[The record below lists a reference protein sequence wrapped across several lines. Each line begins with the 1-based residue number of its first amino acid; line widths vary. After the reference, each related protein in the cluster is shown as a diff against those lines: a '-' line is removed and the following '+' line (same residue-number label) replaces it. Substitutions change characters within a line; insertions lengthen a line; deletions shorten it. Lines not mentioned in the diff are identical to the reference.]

1 LDIQIDMISQEHMRE
16 MTTMEK
22 IRFIL
27 DEVQKGK
34 IVILESGLSPDEEAK
49 LIETTMLEIAT
60 GDFTGIEIE
69 SYPPS
74 HEKSGV
80 LGKIFK
86 KTPRSRLT
94 IIGPANKMKT
104 IKKDHKLISAI
115 IMSKADE

>member
-1 LDIQIDMISQEHMRE
+1 MKE
-16 MTTMEK
+16 MSTMEK

-27 DEVQKGK
+27 EEVQKGK
-34 IVILESGLSPDEEAK
+34 IVILEAGLSPEEEAK
-49 LIETTMLEIAT
+49 LIETTMLGIAT
-60 GDFTGIEIE
+60 GNFTGIEIE

-80 LGKIFK
+80 FGKLFRK
-86 KTPRSRLT
+86 NPKSRLT

-115 IMSKADE
+115 IRSKSDE